1 MFIRKVL
8 SLVFTVTQ
16 VHKHVKEDQEA
27 IIIKKLMQI
36 LMRNGSNFHINI
48 RVDYLKYDNCHNE
61 MIPAKFRY
69 PLMRDALNASGRHI
83 FFSMCEWGF

>member
-1 MFIRKVL
+1 ML
-8 SLVFTVTQ
+8 
-16 VHKHVKEDQEA
+16 VHKHVKEGLEV
-27 IIIKKLMQI
+27 IITKKLTLI
-36 LMRNGSNFHINI
+36 PTLNGSNLLTIYL

-69 PLMRDALNASGRHI
+69 PLMRDALNQSGRHI

>member
-1 MFIRKVL
+1 ML
-8 SLVFTVTQ
+8 E
-16 VHKHVKEDQEA
+16 HKHVKEDLEA
-27 IIIKKLMQI
+27 TITKKLTLTHM
-36 LMRNGSNFHINI
+36 LNGSNLLMIYL

-69 PLMRDALNASGRHI
+69 PLMRDALNQSGRHI